1 MSQYPIKRFILA
13 THDCSKDILVSIKR
27 ITIFHLLV
35 AIERIITLSYGNIE
49 THLIFKPHGILLKF
63 IQYIPYSTNNKMDI
77 KGMNNCNFLNVSFYQ
92 INIPIFTR
100 LRMQIHR

>member
-1 MSQYPIKRFILA
+1 MIIKNIYLNNKKDVA
-13 THDCSKDILVSIKR
+13 ISKLKDLSLLHMIVARIFLVSIKR

-63 IQYIPYSTNNKMDI
+63 IQYIPYSTNNKGY
-77 KGMNNCNFLNVSFYQ
+77 KRNE
-92 INIPIFTR
+92 
-100 LRMQIHR
+100 